1 MPIYNQKLIKM
12 VDETIHHFFPEIK
25 HINVEKY
32 DNEIIVE
39 FNDNQNQQFRKNILE
54 NAKSKKLRDIKKALI
69 HELKCFDIIIKN
81 KNEKG
86 SY

>member
-1 MPIYNQKLIKM
+1 MSIYNQKLIKTI
-12 VDETIHHFFPEIK
+12 DDTIHYFFPEIK

-32 DNEIIVE
+32 DDKIIVE
-39 FNDNQNQQFRKNILE
+39 FNYNKNQQFRKDILE
-54 NAKSKKLRDIKKALI
+54 NAKSKKLRDIKKALV
-69 HELKCFDIIIKN
+69 HELKCFDIPI